1 MLTIN
6 KLVKNIKNQ
15 KPLKI
20 ENLEIEKEY
29 IYSILGHNGCGKSTL
44 VKILYNINEFDEG
57 RIDINNEGFNENIVQ
72 KYISYNPQRC
82 HFLLGTLKD
91 NFDYLYKYSN
101 NNKLLSRDKLD
112 ELLVEFNLEQK
123 LQTNIKKLSGG
134 EQAKAQFIRTLI
146 MNKEVYIFDEP
157 TANMDFATTKKVE
170 NKLLQLKNDK
180 KTVLLITHDFM
191 QAKRLSDY
199 IIFMDKLNLVGKFK
213 KNDFFNND
221 IIKDI
226 F

>member
-1 MLTIN
+1 MITIK

-15 KPLKI
+15 QPLKI
-20 ENLEIEKEY
+20 DNLEIEDGH

-57 RIDINNEGFNENIVQ
+57 SININNEGFSETIVH

-91 NFDYLYKYSN
+91 NFEYLYKYSKN
-101 NNKLLSRDKLD
+101 ENLLSKNRLN
-112 ELLVEFNLEQK
+112 ELLVEFNLEHK

-146 MNKEVYIFDEP
+146 MNKDIYIYDEP
-157 TANMDFATTKKVE
+157 TANMDFTTTKKVE
-170 NKLLQLKNDK
+170 NKLSQLKDDK

-199 IIFMDKLNLVGKFK
+199 IIFMDNLNLVGKFK
-213 KNDFFNND
+213 TNDFFNNGF
-221 IIKDI
+221 IKDTL
-226 F
+226 